1 MLKTNG
7 WDGAKYFKN
16 EAEIEA
22 YLKCVIEDGDPE
34 LIAMALGNA
43 ARAKGMLAA
52 SKKTGL
58 NRSGLYHSF
67 TKNGDPKLSTL
78 NKVAN
83 LFGYRVTLAPL
94 LKSPARRPARRAA

>member
-1 MLKTNG
+1 MLKTNE
-7 WDGAKYFKN
+7 WDGAEYFKN

-34 LIAMALGNA
+34 LIALALGNA

-67 TKNGDPKLSTL
+67 TKNGDPRLSTL
-78 NKVAN
+78 NKVAG

-94 LKSPARRPARRAA
+94 PKSSVRRLARQAA